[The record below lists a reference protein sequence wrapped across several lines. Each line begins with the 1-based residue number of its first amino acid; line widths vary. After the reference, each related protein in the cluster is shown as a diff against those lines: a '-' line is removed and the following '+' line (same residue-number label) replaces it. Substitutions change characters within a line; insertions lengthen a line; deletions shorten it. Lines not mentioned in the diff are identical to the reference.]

1 MFRKSGNRYFDLSSI
16 VALSL
21 ATLLLISMPGGCGDS
36 DDTDDEEDV
45 ETEAVAE
52 PTAPPMMEIV
62 DPEPGDLQT
71 ASEEAEDADLPADE
85 GDEGDAEEGE
95 SEQNGDA
102 DAEEAHSGV
111 YVVQEGDTLYGI
123 AVNHN
128 VSMEALMAANG
139 MDDPNSLQVGQELQ
153 IPE

>member
-16 VALSL
+16 AALGL
-21 ATLLLISMPGGCGDS
+21 VTLLLISMPGGCGDS
-36 DDTDDEEDV
+36 DDSDDEEGV

-71 ASEEAEDADLPADE
+71 ASEEPEDADIPA
-85 GDEGDAEEGE
+85 DEGDAEEGE
-95 SEQNGDA
+95 PEQDSDA

-139 MDDPNSLQVGQELQ
+139 MDDPNSLQIGQELQ